1 MTRIYPE
8 EFLRGVP
15 EQLRVAEPPPSA
27 EEFDAALRVRKQFLL
42 DGQPEP
48 YMDDVIR
55 AFRLLRGCRSYVEV
69 GTYDKGNL
77 AYVAGLLAGDAVL
90 VDVDCEPRPERTE
103 RLKKRLGAGQRLFT
117 VVGDSTLQETCEQ
130 VGAALAGRPAD
141 AVFIDANHVASFVLN
156 DYALYSRLVRPG
168 GLVLFH
174 DVYWAG
180 DETTPGA
187 VVALGEIDRLVPVH
201 VVFAHDPVH
210 RFLPF
215 MTLEER
221 WGGVGMIIKQG
232 PGHLDAT

>member
-15 EQLRVAEPPPSA
+15 DRLRVAEPPPSA

-90 VDVDCEPRPERTE
+90 VDVDCEAHPEHTE
-103 RLKKRLGAGQRLFT
+103 RLKKRLAAGQRLFT
-117 VVGDSTLQETCEQ
+117 VVGDSTLEATSEQ

-141 AVFIDANHVASFVLN
+141 AVFIDANHSAAFAWA
-156 DYALYSRLVRPG
+156 DYANFSNLLADAGVM
-168 GLVLFH
+168 LFH
-174 DVYWAG
+174 DVYWQG
-180 DETTPGA
+180 DGTCIGA
-187 VVALGEIDRLVPVH
+187 STAMEWIDRLDPVH
-201 VVFAHDPVH
+201 VVFTDHPVH
-210 RFLPF
+210 RFFPWF
-215 MTLEER
+215 VKDVVV
-221 WGGVGMIIKQG
+221 WGGVGI
-232 PGHLDAT
+232 LRR